1 MRASA
6 AIAIG
11 LLAVMVCFTAAVGL
25 TGSWTAAIP
34 AALLGGALVGWRAWA
49 RPFVPLDESA
59 CPPALKALSALAT
72 VGAIVMLGRLTLFMA
87 DPQLVRFAPFP
98 ASRFESRHCC
108 LTAYYV
114 AGQAAGEGRDPYDP
128 ALYNAPE
135 DDGKGLRKPRLMG
148 PFTVDVYEYPPPFLL
163 LPRLFTAAVPDF
175 ARLRALWFALNLGL
189 CFTGVVVTARLLGGA
204 AGTRAFLL
212 SPLVWPAWATLSL
225 LQKGNV
231 QGMIFVLALLGMAL
245 HERRRHALGGAL
257 LAFAV
262 VSKLYP
268 GPLVAYLLVRRQWR
282 AAAWTVGFGIAFAL
296 ASLLDTGWAPQLGF
310 LHHLPG
316 LLGGQ
321 AFPAFRNPLA
331 IAINYS
337 LPGLAFKARLF
348 DVPGMGFGAARV
360 IGTSCTLA
368 LLAVIVWVGQRRVP
382 ATRQPVVCL
391 ALLLLASLCSPFLPQ
406 GYAGFP
412 PIWLLTLL
420 AAVQAP
426 NGRTLAGVV
435 VAWLCL
441 DLYWPQDFGISARAL
456 ALMTLVPQALSAALA
471 IRVLWAIPAERA
483 DAEAT
488 LPATLAGAESPAG

>member
-1 MRASA
+1 MRAFA

-25 TGSWTAAIP
+25 AGSWPVATCF
-34 AALLGGALVGWRAWA
+34 ALAGGALVGWRAWA

-59 CPPALKALSALAT
+59 CTPALKALSALAT

-87 DPQLVRFAPFP
+87 DPQLVRFSPHP
-98 ASRFESRHCC
+98 SSRFESRHCC

-114 AGQAAGEGRDPYDP
+114 AGQLAGEGRDPYDP
-128 ALYNAPE
+128 ALYRAPE
-135 DDGKGLRKPRLMG
+135 DDGKGVRKPRQMG
-148 PFTVDVYEYPPPFLL
+148 VFNVDQYEYPPPFLL
-163 LPRLFTAAVPDF
+163 LPRLFTAVVPDF
-175 ARLRALWFALNLGL
+175 LRLRALWFALNLGL
-189 CFTGVVVTARLLGGA
+189 LFTGVVVTARLLEGA
-204 AGTRAFLL
+204 AATRAFLL

-231 QGMIFVLALLGMAL
+231 QGTIFVLALLGMAL
-245 HERRRHALGGAL
+245 HERRRHVAGGAL

-296 ASLLDTGWAPQLGF
+296 ASLLDTGWGPQAGF

-337 LPGLAFKARLF
+337 IPGLAFKARLF
-348 DVPGMGFGAARV
+348 DVPGMGYGAARV
-360 IGTSCTLA
+360 IGTTCTLA
-368 LLAVIVWVGQRRVP
+368 VLAAIAWVGQRRVP
-382 ATRQPVVCL
+382 ASRQPLVCL

-420 AAVQAP
+420 AALHPP
-426 NGRTLAGVV
+426 NGRILAGVV
-435 VAWLCL
+435 AGWLCFN
-441 DLYWPQDFGISARAL
+441 LYWPQDVGVGARTL
-456 ALMTLVPQALSAALA
+456 ALMTLVPQALTVALA
-471 IRVLWAIPAERA
+471 IRVLRVVPAAAANA
-483 DAEAT
+483 DAA
-488 LPATLAGAESPAG
+488 LPARLAGAEGAAG